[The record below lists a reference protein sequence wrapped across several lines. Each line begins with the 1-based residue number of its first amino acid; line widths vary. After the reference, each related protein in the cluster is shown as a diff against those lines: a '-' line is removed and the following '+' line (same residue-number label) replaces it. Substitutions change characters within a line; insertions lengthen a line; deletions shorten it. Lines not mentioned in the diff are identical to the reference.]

1 MKFGYHNGI
10 PTLIPDATA
19 MTTDRTQK
27 LKRILYA
34 IKELNAFSPDLAKS
48 TCSDVHPAYVTRV
61 IKQLSKEGLLNRHLE
76 SKNEVYSWNRPNQFD
91 IENWVANQVNGEQIK
106 SSPEQ
111 ERPRELLLQN
121 GPNSLT
127 DAQLI
132 AILIRVGI
140 PGESAIHAGRRIS
153 NRFSAKQLA
162 KLVDASLPELRA
174 ISKAIR
180 KDSYAQIMAG
190 IELGR
195 RVSVLRDRINQVP
208 ERIRGS
214 DDAIR
219 YCMKEFHRL
228 AVDGVQEEF
237 HIVTL
242 DTQLGPIGTHH
253 ITTGTLDASL
263 VHPREVFRPAIRES
277 ASAIILVHNH
287 PSGDPTPSRED
298 RSVTDRLT
306 QAGDLLGI
314 RVLDHI
320 VVAKE
325 NGRSVMAG

>member
-1 MKFGYHNGI
+1 MDI
-10 PTLIPDATA
+10 TPSAII
-19 MTTDRTQK
+19 MTIERTQK

-34 IKELNAFSPDLAKS
+34 IKELEDFSPELAKS
-48 TCSDVHPAYVTRV
+48 TCHDMNPAYVTRV
-61 IKQLSKEGLLNRHLE
+61 IKQLSRDGLLNRYLE
-76 SKNEVYSWNRPNQFD
+76 SKNEVYCWSKSENLD
-91 IENWVANQVNGEQIK
+91 IDNWVSNQVNGDQIK
-106 SSPEQ
+106 ASPEQ

-121 GPNSLT
+121 GPASLS

-140 PGESAIHAGRRIS
+140 PGESAIQAGRRVS
-153 NRFSAKQLA
+153 NHYPVAQLA
-162 KLVDASLPELRA
+162 KLVDASLPELRSL
-174 ISKAIR
+174 SKAIR

-195 RVSVLRDRINQVP
+195 RVSMFRDRLEKAP

-228 AVDGVQEEF
+228 AFDGLQEEF

-306 QAGDLLGI
+306 QAGELLGI

-320 VVAKE
+320 IVAKE
-325 NGRSVMAG
+325 SGRSVLAG